1 MPWLEGSKLE
11 KVAKSNA
18 MVQFCIQVIVVV
30 IPLPA
35 TSFLLEH
42 PEDLGSVSSRPST
55 TVRPASIWQ
64 LPSIRTLVAGPVY
77 TVVFYQCAMGAGS
90 RKPTRFLTD
99 LPDFKCLGP
108 TGWPQ
113 LDRLARYVG
122 PLPAHCSCGRSHS
135 GLIKRSA
142 DDAFSTTI
150 AAAYPPQLDI
160 FIAGAIWK
168 FAAALSFLPA
178 SPTGGLQQM
187 QEQKTGEEDEKEQE
201 AEQKEW
207 QQSQYQKTE
216 GGVQAVRG
224 EEDNRKREAE
234 QKRLRIEVPGGKEQ
248 GEGTKPPVSKAPQV
262 SEEEIKDLI
271 E

>member
-1 MPWLEGSKLE
+1 
-11 KVAKSNA
+11 
-18 MVQFCIQVIVVV
+18 
-30 IPLPA
+30 
-35 TSFLLEH
+35 
-42 PEDLGSVSSRPST
+42 
-55 TVRPASIWQ
+55 
-64 LPSIRTLVAGPVY
+64 
-77 TVVFYQCAMGAGS
+77 
-90 RKPTRFLTD
+90 
-99 LPDFKCLGP
+99 
-108 TGWPQ
+108 
-113 LDRLARYVG
+113 
-122 PLPAHCSCGRSHS
+122 
-135 GLIKRSA
+135 
-142 DDAFSTTI
+142 
-150 AAAYPPQLDI
+150 
-160 FIAGAIWK
+160 
-168 FAAALSFLPA
+168 
-178 SPTGGLQQM
+178 M